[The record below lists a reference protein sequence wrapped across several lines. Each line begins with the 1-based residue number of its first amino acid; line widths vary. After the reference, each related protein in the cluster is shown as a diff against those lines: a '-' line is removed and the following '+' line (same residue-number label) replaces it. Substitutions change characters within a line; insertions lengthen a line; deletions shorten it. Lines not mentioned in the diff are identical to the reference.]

1 MSLPRRKTL
10 PVHVGRVT
18 VGGPAP
24 IVIQSMTNTDTAD
37 IEGTAQQI
45 KALARA
51 GSELVRITVNEAS
64 AAAAV
69 APIRDRLAQ
78 MGVGVPII
86 GDFHFNGH
94 KLLREHPECAD
105 ALAKYRINPG
115 NVGRGSKRD
124 PQFAEMIEFACRY
137 EKPVRIGVNWG
148 SLDQD
153 LLTRMMDENNSRP
166 APLSAQEIMREAVVA
181 SALESAAR
189 AVELGLPRERIIL
202 SAKVSGVQDLIA
214 IYRRLAERC
223 DYPLHLGLT
232 EAGMGSK
239 GIVASTAG
247 MAVLLQEGI
256 GDTIRVS
263 LTPEPNGDRTNEV
276 IVAQEILQT
285 MGLRSFIPMVVACPG
300 CGRTTSTYFQELAQS
315 IQSHIRHR
323 MPEWR
328 KSFEGVEDMTVAV
341 MGCVVNGP
349 GESKHANIGISL
361 PGTGERPVAP
371 VYEDGEKTVTLKGE
385 RIAEEFQELVEKY
398 VARRFTR
405 KDVAAS
411 GTGDQRMIGSNDE
424 TLINKKCVPC
434 HGGISALTQDEA
446 QKKLALVSRWLAA
459 RRGRQG
465 HQARI
470 QVPGFLPRHELRQRG
485 GAHREHR
492 RPPPGHRM
500 RLGLLPH
507 PLPDARHRRPA
518 RERFHLRRED

>member
-1 MSLPRRKTL
+1 
-10 PVHVGRVT
+10 
-18 VGGPAP
+18 
-24 IVIQSMTNTDTAD
+24 MTNTDTAD
-37 IEGTAQQI
+37 IEGTAQQV

-51 GSELVRITVNEAS
+51 GSEMVRVTVNTSE

-69 APIRDRLAQ
+69 APIRERLAQ
-78 MGVGVPII
+78 MGVNVPLI

-94 KLLREHPECAD
+94 KLLREHPACAE

-124 PQFAEMIEFACRY
+124 PQFAEMIETACRY
-137 EKPVRIGVNWG
+137 DKPVRIGVNWG

-153 LLTRMMDENNSRP
+153 LLTRMMDENSAR
-166 APLSAQEIMREAVVA
+166 AEPLTAQDVMRSAVVA
-181 SALESAAR
+181 SAIQSAQR
-189 AVELGLPRERIIL
+189 AEEIGMRHDRIIL

-214 IYRRLAERC
+214 IYSALASRC

-247 MAVLLQEGI
+247 MSVLLQQGI

-285 MGLRSFIPMVVACPG
+285 MGLRSFTPMVVACPG
-300 CGRTTSTYFQELAQS
+300 CGRTTSTFFQELAQR

-328 KSFEGVEDMTVAV
+328 REYEGVEDMTVAV

-361 PGTGERPVAP
+361 PGTGERPIAP

-385 RIAEEFQELVEKY
+385 HIAEEFQDLVERY
-398 VARRFTR
+398 VARSFTR
-405 KDVAAS
+405 KASAPSGKAAA
-411 GTGDQRMIGSNDE
+411 G
-424 TLINKKCVPC
+424 
-434 HGGISALTQDEA
+434 
-446 QKKLALVSRWLAA
+446 
-459 RRGRQG
+459 
-465 HQARI
+465 
-470 QVPGFLPRHELRQRG
+470 
-485 GAHREHR
+485 
-492 RPPPGHRM
+492 
-500 RLGLLPH
+500 
-507 PLPDARHRRPA
+507 
-518 RERFHLRRED
+518 